1 MHKRSLK
8 WKVLRKIP
16 ISAKS
21 KKKKKF
27 NPNLSEGRKTNV
39 VDKAL

>member
-1 MHKRSLK
+1 MEGAQENSNQC
-8 WKVLRKIP
+8 
-16 ISAKS
+16 

-39 VDKAL
+39 IDKAL

>member
-1 MHKRSLK
+1 MESAQENSNQY
-8 WKVLRKIP
+8 KI
-16 ISAKS
+16 

-27 NPNLSEGRKTNV
+27 NPNLSEGIKTNV

>member
-1 MHKRSLK
+1 ME
-8 WKVLRKIP
+8 
-16 ISAKS
+16 SAQENSNQCK

-39 VDKAL
+39 IDKAL

>member
-1 MHKRSLK
+1 MESAQENSNQC
-8 WKVLRKIP
+8 KI
-16 ISAKS
+16 K